1 MIVTSRIIPI
11 ILVLGLMLATPV
23 AAQSDAARLVDQIL
37 DVSADGEALRVLGSD
52 NSQIGGAAEAL
63 GPERARILVE
73 AWSASFREDLLRADI
88 ITSITQSESVSS
100 IETGLAWLRTPEVT
114 LVTDRFRRMIGAEG
128 DMAFLEWLSG
138 LDENSLDQQ
147 RAEIISQISE
157 YSSETGAVEAILAL
171 TEASIRAAYAA
182 APPANRPSLDEV
194 VDHFHVVRETIGM
207 QSLAQNRLYLYFVLN
222 DLSIEQLRAYAAALQ
237 QPGGR

>member
-73 AWSASFREDLLRADI
+73 AWSASFREYSLI
-88 ITSITQSESVSS
+88 
-100 IETGLAWLRTPEVT
+100 WL
-114 LVTDRFRRMIGAEG
+114 
-128 DMAFLEWLSG
+128 
-138 LDENSLDQQ
+138 
-147 RAEIISQISE
+147 IIS
-157 YSSETGAVEAILAL
+157 A
-171 TEASIRAAYAA
+171 RC
-182 APPANRPSLDEV
+182 
-194 VDHFHVVRETIGM
+194 
-207 QSLAQNRLYLYFVLN
+207 
-222 DLSIEQLRAYAAALQ
+222 
-237 QPGGR
+237 